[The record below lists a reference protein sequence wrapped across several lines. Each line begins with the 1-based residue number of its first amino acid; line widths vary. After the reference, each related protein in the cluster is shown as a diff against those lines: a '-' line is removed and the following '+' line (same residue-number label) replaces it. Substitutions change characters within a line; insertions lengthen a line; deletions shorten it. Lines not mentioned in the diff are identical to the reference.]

1 MCPPFFLFFFFF
13 KTMQIVHY
21 IINSTLFIIKNYK
34 NFLMASLSDGHKLAH
49 DKGGVS
55 TPGWEQVAAPS
66 GGG

>member
-1 MCPPFFLFFFFF
+1 
-13 KTMQIVHY
+13 MQIVHY

-34 NFLMASLSDGHKLAH
+34 NFLMAPLSDGRKLAH

-55 TPGWEQVAAPS
+55 TSGWEQVAAPS